1 MFSDSPSKIK
11 RFLDTL
17 LRDEPIKEQMEEMIN
32 SSLIE
37 ENDWR
42 YCFINYPE
50 LFSKMSKNHLRLY
63 FSKYPKDR
71 ILLVSN
77 KWTNGYNMDLYLSTL
92 SIELEKKG
100 ITAITYH
107 EIGTDGDIWLQHDE
121 AEIRYESG
129 QFMIKYKENNYV
141 TKTEKHITEAVDLML
156 DIFPQTSK
164 KKK

>member
-1 MFSDSPSKIK
+1 M
-11 RFLDTL
+11 
-17 LRDEPIKEQMEEMIN
+17 
-32 SSLIE
+32 
-37 ENDWR
+37 
-42 YCFINYPE
+42 
-50 LFSKMSKNHLRLY
+50 KNL
-63 FSKYPKDR
+63 K
-71 ILLVSN
+71 
-77 KWTNGYNMDLYLSTL
+77 
-92 SIELEKKG
+92 KKG

>member
-1 MFSDSPSKIK
+1 MCFQDYTLEISKFNTLCIDDPKEGSSTYSLKRLFSDSPSKIK

-17 LRDEPIKEQMEEMIN
+17 LLDEPIKEQMEEMIN

-71 ILLVSN
+71 ILL
-77 KWTNGYNMDLYLSTL
+77 
-92 SIELEKKG
+92 
-100 ITAITYH
+100 
-107 EIGTDGDIWLQHDE
+107 
-121 AEIRYESG
+121 
-129 QFMIKYKENNYV
+129 
-141 TKTEKHITEAVDLML
+141 
-156 DIFPQTSK
+156 
-164 KKK
+164 